1 MIVGSSLTIE
11 IGDRHLVHDAS
22 FVVGAGEKVG
32 LVGRNGTGKSTLISV
47 IVDDP
52 GSNVRSTGNARIRGT
67 YSYLP
72 QVPVPNG
79 LGLDPNGF
87 SHVLSGRG
95 LDVLDDALNKARGQ
109 MAKDPSTENIELFSD
124 LEEQFRENGGYEAES
139 TMARLADGLGLR
151 QDLLLDDINSLSGGQ
166 RRRVDLIR
174 ILFQGPDT
182 MILDEPTNH
191 LDLPA
196 KRWLM
201 EELESFPGA
210 ILVVSHD
217 LKLLDR
223 SINKVL
229 HLSGGRLHEF
239 KGTYSS
245 YMAQLE
251 ADQSQRERASDL
263 EGREIKRL
271 STLADSMRG
280 STNRRARIAKSID
293 KRVERLESSKTE
305 VHARDRKSVFRLPTP
320 QRSAEVPIRATGVKV
335 SYGSAPVLD
344 NVNFH
349 ARRGDRI
356 VIIGRNG
363 AGKSSLL
370 RCLAGVQR
378 PSGGDVE
385 TGVNVSVGYFAQEHE
400 QVDLEVSVLDNID
413 DTILVTETERR
424 SLLGSFGIAGKA
436 AYQMPGTLSGGE
448 RAKLGL
454 AMLAAGQANVLL
466 LDEPT
471 NNLDPTS
478 IEAVGT
484 MLSRWPGTI
493 VVVSHDRSF
502 VGALQPT
509 HCLKLPGEV
518 FTHWDEKYLDQVEMK

>member
-11 IGDRHLVHDAS
+11 IGDRTLLRDAS

-32 LVGRNGTGKSTLISV
+32 LVGRNGTGKSTFISV
-47 IVDDP
+47 VIDEP
-52 GSNVRSTGNARIRGT
+52 GPNVRSAGNARIRGT
-67 YSYLP
+67 FSYLP
-72 QVPVPNG
+72 QQPVPLG

-87 SHVLSGRG
+87 SHVLSARG
-95 LDVLDDALNKARGQ
+95 LDVLDDALNKARDQ
-109 MAKDPSTENIELFSD
+109 MAKDPSSENIELFSD
-124 LEEQFRENGGYEAES
+124 LEEQFRENGGYEAEAV
-139 TMARLADGLGLR
+139 MARLADGLGLR
-151 QDLLLDDINSLSGGQ
+151 QDLLLEDIDSLSGGQ

-201 EELESFPGA
+201 EELEKFPGD

-229 HLSGGRLHEF
+229 HLADGRLHEF

-245 YMAQLE
+245 YMVQLE

-293 KRVERLESSKTE
+293 KRVERLETAKTE
-305 VHARDRKSVFRLPTP
+305 VHKREKKASFRLPAP
-320 QRSAEVPIRATGVKV
+320 RRSGEVPLRTTGLSVTYQ
-335 SYGSAPVLD
+335 SNTVLRHVD
-344 NVNFH
+344 FH
-349 ARRGDRI
+349 TRRGDRV

-370 RCLAGVQR
+370 RCLAGVQT
-378 PSGGDVE
+378 PTSGTVE
-385 TGVNVSVGYFAQEHE
+385 LGVNVSLGYFAQEHE
-400 QVDLEVSVLDNID
+400 QVDLGVSVLDNID
-413 DTILVTETERR
+413 DTILTTETERR

-436 AYQMPGTLSGGE
+436 SYQMPATLSGGE

-454 AMLAAGQANVLL
+454 AMLAAGQANLLL

-471 NNLDPTS
+471 NNLDPSS

-484 MLSRWPGTI
+484 MLSQWPGTI

-502 VGALQPT
+502 VNALQPT
-509 HCLKLPGEV
+509 HCLKLPEEI
-518 FTHWDEKYLDQVEMK
+518 FTHWDDEYLDMVEMK